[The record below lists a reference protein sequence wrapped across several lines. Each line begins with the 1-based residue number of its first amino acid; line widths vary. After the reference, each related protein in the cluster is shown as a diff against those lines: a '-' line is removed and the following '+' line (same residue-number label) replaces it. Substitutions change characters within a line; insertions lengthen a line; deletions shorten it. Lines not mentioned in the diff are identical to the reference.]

1 MDELGIGGENTVVL
15 QHVPGRDRNLCRH
28 AKKPL
33 ESAGLRV
40 SLRAASQAFGLPDP
54 SPSARSR
61 MLVRRLP
68 DFGSRKNYDVTKNCE
83 SKLYQNM
90 AACGSTRC
98 RSVEAT
104 KEKNNDDAPPSADT
118 MATFND
124 DTFLSRPPFLH
135 NSAS

>member
-1 MDELGIGGENTVVL
+1 
-15 QHVPGRDRNLCRH
+15 
-28 AKKPL
+28 
-33 ESAGLRV
+33 
-40 SLRAASQAFGLPDP
+40 
-54 SPSARSR
+54 
-61 MLVRRLP
+61 
-68 DFGSRKNYDVTKNCE
+68 
-83 SKLYQNM
+83 M